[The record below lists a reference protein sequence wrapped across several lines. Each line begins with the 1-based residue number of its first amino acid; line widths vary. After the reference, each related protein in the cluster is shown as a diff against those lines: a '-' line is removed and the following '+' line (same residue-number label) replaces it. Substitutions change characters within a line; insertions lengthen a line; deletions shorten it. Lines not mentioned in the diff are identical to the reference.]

1 MRSRKII
8 KLWNSKVLLTYVYLY
23 LSYRIFKIQYHV
35 TQLAWRMTLYIWSS
49 CFYHLSAA
57 SVENLNFFSIFPR
70 TRSSMVAT
78 VKYFWARWA
87 HLGVKRTTLLPQRWE
102 LNLGLWLMLCKPL
115 LGELHPKT
123 LTLFT
128 QRKMWG
134 KIPWSLEIRKRS
146 PHIPSITRGTF
157 QNRTHFLRDYI
168 TWTMF

>member
-23 LSYRIFKIQYHV
+23 LSYRIFKIEYHV
-35 TQLAWRMTLYIWSS
+35 TQLLGGWPYTSDPP
-49 CFYHLSAA
+49 A
-57 SVENLNFFSIFPR
+57 STTWVLRVLKNLNFFSIFPR

-115 LGELHPKT
+115 LGELRPKT